1 MGRSPEVN
9 VDSSST
15 SPWSLEKGGETKKRG
30 GVAGV
35 GVGDVTASS
44 AAAMESSLG
53 GWPSYNPQNF
63 SQVVPADP
71 SAQPLSI
78 KLATYSLES
87 GHVALNVVP
96 ATYIATHRTDPP
108 PGQVITTDPKN
119 ILLRHFYEKS
129 EEKLR
134 PKRAA
139 PDNLTPQNNGKQ
151 PRGPLSD
158 GGGSQATASGR
169 S

>member
-1 MGRSPEVN
+1 
-9 VDSSST
+9 
-15 SPWSLEKGGETKKRG
+15 
-30 GVAGV
+30 
-35 GVGDVTASS
+35 
-44 AAAMESSLG
+44 MESSLG

-71 SAQPLSI
+71 SAQPLVECRTSHLHCNTQDGSTSRSRPGRTT
-78 KLATYSLES
+78 KHPGCFQACP
-87 GHVALNVVP
+87 LN
-96 ATYIATHRTDPP
+96 YLQIS
-108 PGQVITTDPKN
+108 VITTDPKN
-119 ILLRHFYEKS
+119 ILLRHFYQKS

>member
-71 SAQPLSI
+71 SAQP
-78 KLATYSLES
+78 
-87 GHVALNVVP
+87 LNVVP

>member
-1 MGRSPEVN
+1 WRAPWAAGRPTTRKTSARSSPP
-9 VDSSST
+9 T
-15 SPWSLEKGGETKKRG
+15 PPRSPWS
-30 GVAGV
+30 
-35 GVGDVTASS
+35 
-44 AAAMESSLG
+44 
-53 GWPSYNPQNF
+53 
-63 SQVVPADP
+63 
-71 SAQPLSI
+71 
-78 KLATYSLES
+78 
-87 GHVALNVVP
+87 NVVP

-119 ILLRHFYEKS
+119 ILLRHFYQKS

>member
-1 MGRSPEVN
+1 
-9 VDSSST
+9 
-15 SPWSLEKGGETKKRG
+15 
-30 GVAGV
+30 
-35 GVGDVTASS
+35 
-44 AAAMESSLG
+44 MESSLG

-63 SQVVPADP
+63 SQ
-71 SAQPLSI
+71 
-78 KLATYSLES
+78 
-87 GHVALNVVP
+87 NVVP

-108 PGQVITTDPKN
+108 PGQGRTTKHPGCFQACPLNYLQISVITTDPKN
-119 ILLRHFYEKS
+119 ILLRHFYQKS

>member
-1 MGRSPEVN
+1 
-9 VDSSST
+9 
-15 SPWSLEKGGETKKRG
+15 
-30 GVAGV
+30 
-35 GVGDVTASS
+35 
-44 AAAMESSLG
+44 MESSLG

-71 SAQPLSI
+71 SAQPL
-78 KLATYSLES
+78 
-87 GHVALNVVP
+87 NVVP

-108 PGQVITTDPKN
+108 PGQGRTTKHPGCFQACPLNYLQISVITTDPKN
-119 ILLRHFYEKS
+119 ILLRHFYQKS